1 MGSASSPLG
10 APRGAVG
17 GLPPA
22 LGGKGSV
29 PWVASARGLPG
40 CEVGGRGMS
49 GAKPRKWHKDPNV
62 AKSALREIQSRQRR
76 EKINA

>member
-17 GLPPA
+17 GLLPA

-40 CEVGGRGMS
+40 CEVGGRGLS